1 MNLMS
6 EQYAVAKRKLKQ
18 NWANDANAPLCRVS
32 VKRKPMQLEVSLYGT
47 AVCRCATAFQETAQE
62 ATKLPRMSSGC
73 NLSAPNRRCLC
84 DVLKQKQSVD
94 CKTASLRKM
103 DETDETVSGECICML
118 GLILFFLMISS
129 QSRSPE
135 KLQDVAKFPKG

>member
-1 MNLMS
+1 MPHMPHMPHMPRCMWKPAQSQKTHMSWPSLERKTSGEVGTNLRTARHS
-6 EQYAVAKRKLKQ
+6 ADVSRNCPGNCPGKKARKAVAWARK
-18 NWANDANAPLCRVS
+18 
-32 VKRKPMQLEVSLYGT
+32 QLS
-47 AVCRCATAFQETAQE
+47 
-62 ATKLPRMSSGC
+62 
-73 NLSAPNRRCLC
+73 LC